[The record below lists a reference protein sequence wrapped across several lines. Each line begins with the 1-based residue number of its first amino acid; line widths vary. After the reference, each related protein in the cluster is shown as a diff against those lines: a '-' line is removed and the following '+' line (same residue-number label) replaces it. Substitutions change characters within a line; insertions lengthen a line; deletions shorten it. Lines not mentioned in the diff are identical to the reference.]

1 MTKDWLTIK
10 NAPWALGLLLLLCL
24 FVFQSAGLP
33 DRLELWLYDQAVT
46 TWPAPVSEKVAVV
59 AIDEYSLSQL
69 GRWPWPRKRHAQ
81 LIDELYEAGAEAV
94 VIDLLFPEP
103 HADDPTLAAAMSR
116 HGRVALPVF
125 LSANPPHQLIREQL
139 PTPELA
145 TAASALGHVHVEL
158 DSDSVAR
165 GIYLRNGMANR
176 LWPTLALAQQS
187 LHLPLPENDVPAYVN
202 VRADY
207 RKVPLAGAAGTIP
220 STSYAAVLEGSH
232 SDEMFAG
239 KTVFVG
245 ATAAGFGDILPT
257 AFSGFGLPLSG
268 VEFQA
273 NIFSAD
279 QQRLLIA
286 EAPEWT
292 SFALSLLVLV
302 ILALLLPRLTPSYTL
317 IACMTLCSLLIAGY
331 LLLLFYLRIQL
342 PIINTVLLILFA
354 VPIATGYRLAMTNRF
369 LNQQLDDMAS
379 TPHLSLP
386 QPAKRQPAQLL
397 EHFQAFLEPEGWLLW
412 ENGELLQIHGMTM
425 AQAPHLS
432 EAGHWVHQLNQSW
445 IKLER
450 GSSTY
455 VLGLTLKNDLSREVT
470 QQYLRD
476 LELESDTNTNSIQHS
491 VQAFSPRLEKVQLAN
506 KRLSQ
511 MQSFIQHSFEH
522 MPDGII
528 VTDELAVI
536 RFANRHI
543 EDWFR
548 EPMPS
553 LSGMLLIKL
562 LQGHDPKEQPAW
574 HEIVSE
580 TLTLNESR
588 TVNLKVHGRDFILHL
603 APVTL
608 PGDGQ
613 SGIIANL
620 SDISELREQQRQHR
634 QVIDFISHDVRSP
647 LVSQLAL
654 IEQLKRDP
662 SNINEYQIEQLGKLA
677 RRSYSLA
684 EEFVNLA
691 RAEQLSET
699 RFYDCD
705 LLAIVENARDSVSE
719 QAYEKH
725 IRLELNDTEDLWLQG
740 NAELLERAVI
750 NLLTNAIQYS
760 APKTTITIQVYQ
772 AGHIA
777 GLAIADEGSGIDERE
792 LPYLFDRYH
801 RQRHNEIAG
810 NHGTGLGLAFVK
822 TVVEKHKGKIYVDSM
837 LGEGTT
843 FTLKLPIA
851 DPMG

>member
-1 MTKDWLTIK
+1 MTKDWLTLK
-10 NAPWALGLLLLLCL
+10 NAPWALGLLLFVSL
-24 FVFQSAGLP
+24 FLFKASGLP
-33 DRLELWLYDQAVT
+33 ERIEHWLYDKAIT
-46 TWPAPVSEKVAVV
+46 TSPAPVSDQVAVV

-69 GRWPWPRKRHAQ
+69 GRWPWPRGLHAQ
-81 LIDELYEAGAEAV
+81 LINQLYEDGAQTV
-94 VIDLLFPEP
+94 VFNLLFPEP
-103 HADDPTLAAAMSR
+103 HTDDTILAAAMNR
-116 HGRVALPVF
+116 HGEVVLPAF
-125 LSANPPHQLIREQL
+125 LAARPPHQLIQEQL
-139 PTPELA
+139 PSPELA
-145 TAASALGHVHVEL
+145 DAASALGHVHVEL
-158 DSDSVAR
+158 DNDGVAR

-176 LWPTLALAQQS
+176 LWPTLPLAQQS
-187 LHLPLPENDVPAYVN
+187 HHLPLAAPDLPAYLN
-202 VRADY
+202 VRTDY

-220 STSYAAVLEGSH
+220 STSYATVLDGTY
-232 SDEMFAG
+232 SDDLFAG

-245 ATAAGFGDILPT
+245 VTAAGFRDMLPT
-257 AFSGFGLPLSG
+257 PFSGLGLPMPG
-268 VEFQA
+268 VEFHA
-273 NIFSAD
+273 NVYSAH
-279 QQRLLIA
+279 QQGLLIS
-286 EAPEWT
+286 EAPEWASLT
-292 SFALSLLVLV
+292 LSILVLI
-302 ILALLLPRLTPSYTL
+302 ILAVLLPRLTPTCTL
-317 IACMTLCSLLIAGY
+317 LTCIAMSTVVVAGY
-331 LLLLFYLRIQL
+331 LLLLFSLRIQL
-342 PIINTVLLILFA
+342 PVINTLMLSLFA
-354 VPIATGYRLAMTNRF
+354 IPVAIGFRLAVTNRF
-369 LNQQLDDMAS
+369 LNRQLDDMAS
-379 TPHLSLP
+379 TPSLSLP

-397 EHFQAFLEPEGWLLW
+397 EHFQALLEPEGWLLS
-412 ENGELLQIHGMTM
+412 ENGELLQIHGMTV
-425 AQAPHLS
+425 AQSPHLP
-432 EAGHWVHQLNQSW
+432 EVGQWVHQLNQSW

-450 GSSTY
+450 GNSTY
-455 VLGLTLKNDLSREVT
+455 VLGLTLNNDLSREVT
-470 QQYLRD
+470 QQYLRHLV
-476 LELESDTNTNSIQHS
+476 LEPSSPNGLSHYSP
-491 VQAFSPRLEKVQLAN
+491 QAFSPRLEKVQLAS
-506 KRLSQ
+506 KRLNQ

-528 VTDELAVI
+528 VTDELAVV

-553 LSGMLLIKL
+553 LSGTPLTKL
-562 LQGHDPKEQPAW
+562 LQGHDPRNNPPW
-574 HEIVSE
+574 NEIVSE

-588 TVNLKVHGRDFILHL
+588 TVNLKVHGRDFLIHL

-608 PGDGQ
+608 PGGGQ

-634 QVIDFISHDVRSP
+634 QVVDFISHDVRSP

-662 SNINEYQIEQLGKLA
+662 SNINVRQIEQLGKLA

-699 RFYDCD
+699 RFYECE
-705 LLAIVENARDSVSE
+705 LLAIVENARDSVCE

-725 IRLELNDTEDLWLQG
+725 IRLELNDTEDLWLKG

-760 APKTTITIQVYQ
+760 PPHTTINIQVYQ
-772 AGHIA
+772 AGHLA
-777 GLAIADEGSGIDERE
+777 GLAIADEGSGIDEQE

-801 RQRHNEIAG
+801 RQRHNELAG
-810 NHGTGLGLAFVK
+810 NRGTGLGLAFVK
-822 TVVEKHKGKIYVDSM
+822 TVVEKHKGKINVDSM

>member
-1 MTKDWLTIK
+1 MTKDWLSIK
-10 NAPWALGLLLLLCL
+10 NAPWALGLLLLLSL

-33 DRLELWLYDQAVT
+33 DRLELWLYDQAIT
-46 TWPAPVSEKVAVV
+46 TWPALINDPVSVI
-59 AIDEYSLSQL
+59 AIGE
-69 GRWPWPRKRHAQ
+69 WAN
-81 LIDELYEAGAEAV
+81 A
-94 VIDLLFPEP
+94 
-103 HADDPTLAAAMSR
+103 T
-116 HGRVALPVF
+116 
-125 LSANPPHQLIREQL
+125 LSAL
-139 PTPELA
+139 
-145 TAASALGHVHVEL
+145 
-158 DSDSVAR
+158 
-165 GIYLRNGMANR
+165 
-176 LWPTLALAQQS
+176 TLF
-187 LHLPLPENDVPAYVN
+187 
-202 VRADY
+202 
-207 RKVPLAGAAGTIP
+207 
-220 STSYAAVLEGSH
+220 
-232 SDEMFAG
+232 M
-239 KTVFVG
+239 
-245 ATAAGFGDILPT
+245 
-257 AFSGFGLPLSG
+257 
-268 VEFQA
+268 
-273 NIFSAD
+273 
-279 QQRLLIA
+279 
-286 EAPEWT
+286 
-292 SFALSLLVLV
+292 
-302 ILALLLPRLTPSYTL
+302 LALLLPRLTPSYTL
-317 IACMTLCSLLIAGY
+317 IACLVMFGFIIAGY
-331 LLLLFYLRIQL
+331 LLLLFYLRVQL

-379 TPHLSLP
+379 TPHPSLP

-450 GSSTY
+450 GSSTFHQLNQSWIKLERGSSTY

-476 LELESDTNTNSIQHS
+476 LELGSDTNTNSIQHS

-553 LSGMLLIKL
+553 LSGMPLIKL

-654 IEQLKRDP
+654 IAQLKRDP
-662 SNINEYQIEQLGKLA
+662 SNINEHQIEQLGKLA

-725 IRLELNDTEDLWLQG
+725 IRLELNDRST
-740 NAELLERAVI
+740 
-750 NLLTNAIQYS
+750 
-760 APKTTITIQVYQ
+760 
-772 AGHIA
+772 
-777 GLAIADEGSGIDERE
+777 
-792 LPYLFDRYH
+792 FDW
-801 RQRHNEIAG
+801 N
-810 NHGTGLGLAFVK
+810 
-822 TVVEKHKGKIYVDSM
+822 
-837 LGEGTT
+837 
-843 FTLKLPIA
+843 
-851 DPMG
+851 

>member
-10 NAPWALGLLLLLCL
+10 NAPLALGLLLLLSL
-24 FVFQSAGLP
+24 FLFQSEELP
-33 DRLELWLYDQAVT
+33 DRLEHWLYDQAIAS
-46 TWPAPVSEKVAVV
+46 WPAAVSDQVATIAPDHWAAFIPSVAV
-59 AIDEYSLSQL
+59 L
-69 GRWPWPRKRHAQ
+69 
-81 LIDELYEAGAEAV
+81 V
-94 VIDLLFPEP
+94 V
-103 HADDPTLAAAMSR
+103 LAS
-116 HGRVALPVF
+116 
-125 LSANPPHQLIREQL
+125 
-139 PTPELA
+139 
-145 TAASALGHVHVEL
+145 
-158 DSDSVAR
+158 
-165 GIYLRNGMANR
+165 
-176 LWPTLALAQQS
+176 
-187 LHLPLPENDVPAYVN
+187 
-202 VRADY
+202 
-207 RKVPLAGAAGTIP
+207 
-220 STSYAAVLEGSH
+220 
-232 SDEMFAG
+232 
-239 KTVFVG
+239 
-245 ATAAGFGDILPT
+245 
-257 AFSGFGLPLSG
+257 
-268 VEFQA
+268 
-273 NIFSAD
+273 
-279 QQRLLIA
+279 
-286 EAPEWT
+286 
-292 SFALSLLVLV
+292 
-302 ILALLLPRLTPSYTL
+302 LLPRLTPTYIL
-317 IACMTLCSLLIAGY
+317 IACLTTIGLSISGY
-331 LLLLFYLRIQL
+331 LLVLIYLQIQL
-342 PIINTVLLILFA
+342 PVINALLLTVIA
-354 VPIATGYRLAMTNRF
+354 IPIAIGFRLAMTNRF
-369 LNQQLDDMAS
+369 LNAHLDDMAS
-379 TPHLSLP
+379 APSLSLP

-397 EHFQAFLEPEGWLLW
+397 EHFQALLEPEGWLLS

-425 AQAPHLS
+425 AQSPHLP
-432 EAGHWVHQLNQSW
+432 ETGQWVHQLNQSW
-445 IKLER
+445 VKLER

-455 VLGLTLKNDLSREVT
+455 VLGLTLRNDLSREVT
-470 QQYLRD
+470 QQYLRR
-476 LELESDTNTNSIQHS
+476 LELEADTITGSNQYSA
-491 VQAFSPRLEKVQLAN
+491 QAFSPRLEKIQPAN

-511 MQSFIQHSFEH
+511 MQSFIEHSFEH

-528 VTDELAVI
+528 VTDELAVV

-553 LSGMLLIKL
+553 LSGMPLIKL
-562 LQGHDPKEQPAW
+562 LQGHDPKENPPW
-574 HEIVSE
+574 HEVVSE

-588 TVNLKVHGRDFILHL
+588 KVNLKVHGRDFILHL

-608 PGDGQ
+608 PGDSQ

-620 SDISELREQQRQHR
+620 ADISELREQQRQHR

-662 SNINEYQIEQLGKLA
+662 SNINEHQIEQLGKLA

-705 LLAIVENARDSVSE
+705 LLAIVENARDSVIE
-719 QAYEKH
+719 QAHEKH
-725 IRLELNDTEDLWLQG
+725 IRLELNDTDDLWLQG

-760 APKTTITIQVYQ
+760 PPNTTITIQVYQ

-777 GLAIADEGSGIDERE
+777 GLAIADEGSGIDESE

-822 TVVEKHKGKIYVDSM
+822 TVVEKHKGKIYVDS
-837 LGEGTT
+837 LPGEGTT